1 MITTLYIII
10 IQSRSVTILYTR
22 VAIEVNFRYVY
33 RHLGTVEPL
42 YNEVLVTIFSE
53 YNNIYEKEPR
63 YDESSL

>member
-1 MITTLYIII
+1 MITTLHHNNTVKISYYTLYP
-10 IQSRSVTILYTR
+10 SRYRGKFPL
-22 VAIEVNFRYVY
+22 YVY

-63 YDESSL
+63 YDESAL